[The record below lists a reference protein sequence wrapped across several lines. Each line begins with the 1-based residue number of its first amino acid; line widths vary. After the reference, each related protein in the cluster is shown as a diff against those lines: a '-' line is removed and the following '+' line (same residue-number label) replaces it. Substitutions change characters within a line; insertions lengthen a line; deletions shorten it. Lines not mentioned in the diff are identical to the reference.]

1 MTEQV
6 ASLGDDATIGDVIA
20 MVTDLQIR
28 HVPLVREDG
37 SLAGVLSDRDLRVV
51 GGLVALTIGQEETRE
66 NVLDSPAMS
75 LLSGAPI
82 TCRSDTPIDTVID
95 MLIGERI
102 GAIIVVDEAVRP
114 VGIISTIDVLAA
126 ARGKLG

>member
-1 MTEQV
+1 MTEKV
-6 ASLGDDATIGDVIA
+6 STLRDDATIGDVIA
-20 MVTDLQIR
+20 MVTDLEIR

-37 SLAGVLSDRDLRVV
+37 TLSGVLSDRDLRIV
-51 GGLVALTIGQEETRE
+51 GGLIARTIGPEGIRE
-66 NVLDSPAMS
+66 NVLDSPATS

-82 TCRSDTPIDTVID
+82 TCRPDTPIDAVID
-95 MLIGERI
+95 ILICERI
-102 GAIIVVDEAVRP
+102 GAILVVDEAVKV